1 METQRNLMCSSD
13 WHVSI
18 LGVIF
23 HPLHLKFL
31 LFIFREIRWSLKSE
45 PYYFS
50 LFPEPKDVTEHFQK
64 EGRRLKLFCRKK
76 NRRIRK
82 SYFARLPIHKFV
94 SGHSRPKYTQKKMGK
109 LFSCHTNEFAV
120 ASHHFVHILF
130 LPFSPPKKNNIF
142 LALLIYIRRVKSIF
156 RSAKVFP

>member
-1 METQRNLMCSSD
+1 M
-13 WHVSI
+13 SI

-50 LFPEPKDVTEHFQK
+50 LFPEPQDVTEHFQK

-76 NRRIRK
+76 TAGYGKVI
-82 SYFARLPIHKFV
+82 SLDFRLINSFQV
-94 SGHSRPKYTQKKMGK
+94 IQGQS
-109 LFSCHTNEFAV
+109 
-120 ASHHFVHILF
+120 
-130 LPFSPPKKNNIF
+130 
-142 LALLIYIRRVKSIF
+142 IRRKNGKTVFLSYKRICRSF
-156 RSAKVFP
+156 PSFCSHPLLAFLSAKKIIFSWPCLFIFDE